1 MRADELHQISV
12 LSSDQHIELL
22 GSPNRAIAY
31 QAATHLI
38 RQGADILDAAVCGL
52 DHPNPKVRRG
62 CADLMDHL
70 GDDRCIEPLIQRTAD
85 PIANVRRQ
93 AVHSLSCQRCKP
105 TPLQVDL
112 VSLLIERAT
121 TDPSMKVRQEAVFGL
136 SMQPSDARAIALLE
150 TILMD
155 ATNTAAL
162 PKAERVLVRNARFA
176 LKRQRATM
184 TQPAMTGVRE

>member
-1 MRADELHQISV
+1 MLEDELQQIS
-12 LSSDQHIELL
+12 LLPPDQQIELL

-31 QAATHLI
+31 HASMNLM
-38 RQGADILDAAVCGL
+38 RQGADILDAAVRGL
-52 DHPNPKVRRG
+52 DHANPKIRRG

-70 GDDRCIEPLIQRTAD
+70 GDDRCIEPLIHCTTD

-93 AVHSLSCQRCKP
+93 AVHSLSCQRCKA

-136 SMQPSDARAIALLE
+136 SMQPSDARAIAVLE
-150 TILMD
+150 AVLMD
-155 ATNTAAL
+155 ATNKHTL
-162 PKAERVLVRNARFA
+162 TKAERVLVRNARFA
-176 LKRQRATM
+176 LKRQRAT
-184 TQPAMTGVRE
+184 TTEPASVCPRE